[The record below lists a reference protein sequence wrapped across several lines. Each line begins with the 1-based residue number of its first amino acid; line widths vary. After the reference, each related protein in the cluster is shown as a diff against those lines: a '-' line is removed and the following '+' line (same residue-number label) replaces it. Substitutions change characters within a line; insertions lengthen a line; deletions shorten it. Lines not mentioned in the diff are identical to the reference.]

1 MTSIHLAL
9 GQTGADVASH
19 FWAIAAADAADAN
32 DKRRRKGAL
41 FDVRRQ
47 TCRGIVVDGDDRA
60 LEGCLTL
67 GGKRPV
73 FDGRN
78 VVTKGNFG
86 CGKCFGQGFA
96 QRAEL
101 RRMAEERL
109 RKEAER
115 CSRVGTLS
123 FLYSIDGGTSGLAS
137 TLLQGARD
145 DYPASTLLGVALG
158 RRGFGSPMAAYNA
171 CLSLHQLV
179 AYADATIWRDYS
191 CDQSVPEP
199 NQSFAAD
206 LAGLFLPRVQDNI
219 ERQFCGRRDVVLR
232 CCSSLPFCDVRST
245 LSKPAKKSDDWP
257 KLAGKLADAFPK
269 ADLLDRPLIACAATA
284 WARGVD
290 GVSMLPLATLRKRLA
305 PDARR
310 APPGAVLFE
319 PHALYRSSATV
330 GGQRSLTCLAQT
342 NLAPALLVD
351 YLDKL
356 AKLRS
361 VGAYAH
367 RFAKFGLEDA
377 DFAVASEALCGVV
390 DAYDARFGYLPE
402 PPPPPTP

>member
-1 MTSIHLAL
+1 
-9 GQTGADVASH
+9 
-19 FWAIAAADAADAN
+19 
-32 DKRRRKGAL
+32 
-41 FDVRRQ
+41 
-47 TCRGIVVDGDDRA
+47 
-60 LEGCLTL
+60 
-67 GGKRPV
+67 
-73 FDGRN
+73 
-78 VVTKGNFG
+78 
-86 CGKCFGQGFA
+86 
-96 QRAEL
+96 
-101 RRMAEERL
+101 
-109 RKEAER
+109 
-115 CSRVGTLS
+115 
-123 FLYSIDGGTSGLAS
+123 
-137 TLLQGARD
+137 
-145 DYPASTLLGVALG
+145 
-158 RRGFGSPMAAYNA
+158 
-171 CLSLHQLV
+171 LSLHQLV

-290 GVSMLPLATLRKRLA
+290 SVSMLPLATLRKRLA

-367 RFAKFGLEDA
+367 RFAKFGLEDL